1 VDIQTKLAHRSS
13 APGFA
18 DGVDSGNP
26 NVPGQVPEELEHI
39 QAGAGSAKAGLD
51 SYTSRAGGTKLTP
64 SQQDLIGTRAVLGTT
79 SSGIGLISGG
89 VGFAQGIREGNY
101 LSASQ
106 GLASV
111 TGGAAGL
118 AGTGYNYAAGRAPT
132 PGLESSRASTA
143 KFFGRVSTA
152 SGVVSSGL
160 DIVGGIK
167 AGDGYQV
174 LKGGVGI
181 ASTIATAT
189 IATSA
194 TGPAGVAIAVGIAGG
209 TYVVNK
215 FLDALSDK
223 EHEIADVKI
232 G

>member
-1 VDIQTKLAHRSS
+1 
-13 APGFA
+13 
-18 DGVDSGNP
+18 
-26 NVPGQVPEELEHI
+26 
-39 QAGAGSAKAGLD
+39 
-51 SYTSRAGGTKLTP
+51 
-64 SQQDLIGTRAVLGTT
+64 
-79 SSGIGLISGG
+79 
-89 VGFAQGIREGNY
+89 
-101 LSASQ
+101 
-106 GLASV
+106 
-111 TGGAAGL
+111 
-118 AGTGYNYAAGRAPT
+118 
-132 PGLESSRASTA
+132 
-143 KFFGRVSTA
+143 VSTA

-215 FLDALSDK
+215 FIDALSDK
-223 EHEIADVKI
+223 EHEIADVEI